1 MSDSSYVKVASRF
14 IPAEIVDE
22 GWLAES
28 LSDDEVDLPKDL
40 NMLVMEDLEEEDE
53 DEGFIPF
60 REVESFNDLGL
71 DRFVL
76 NLEAENNVTG
86 RVSNTSVSAQ
96 ALASAQRTLRE
107 ERERGSGAS
116 SVRNANAT
124 DSARREGD

>member
-116 SVRNANAT
+116 
-124 DSARREGD
+124 RRDCCSDASPRTVSLP